1 MTKLGP
7 IFKIF
12 LIADSLIEFFFARN
26 GFSPIRNGGTDTKN
40 LKNGPNLAILGQSLY
55 IFLKFMCFAHQGS
68 T

>member
-1 MTKLGP
+1 MTKFGP

-26 GFSPIRNGGTDTKN
+26 GFNPIRNGGADTEI

-55 IFLKFMCFAHQGS
+55 FFKIMCFAHQGS